1 MVALMIDYKPLI
13 DRTPDYQYQE
23 LLKLI
28 LKDGIKSTAQQGV
41 DTISLVGAPPMRFTL
56 TNGVPLITERNM
68 APVFKNG
75 KPTVWQQAI
84 GEIIGFMNGARTQVE
99 LEKFGCYWWAPW
111 VTEEKCKKRGLETGD
126 LGPGSYGSAFHDF
139 PTAEGES
146 FNQFAAMVQQMKE
159 QPHLKTHFISPWI
172 PQYTARLEG
181 RQQKVVVCPC
191 HGWLHFRIFDNKL
204 IVHMMQRSGDVPVGV
219 PSNMIQY
226 TALTLMM
233 AQVLGLEAY
242 EYVHTISDAHIFVD
256 QVPSVETML
265 QREPRPFPVLKLTN
279 PTKDL
284 FAFRA
289 SDFVV
294 EEYDPHPGIA
304 KIPVAI

>member
-1 MVALMIDYKPLI
+1 MITYRSLEE
-13 DRTPDYQYQE
+13 RTPDYQYQN
-23 LLKLI
+23 LLALI
-28 LKDGIKSTAQQGV
+28 LKEGIRSTAQQGV
-41 DTISLVGAPPMRFTL
+41 DTISLVGAPPMRFRL
-56 TNGVPLITERNM
+56 ANGVPLITERNM
-68 APVFKNG
+68 SPVFKNG

-84 GEIIGFMNGARTQVE
+84 GEIIGFMNGARTQEE
-99 LEKFGCYWWAPW
+99 LEKYGCYWWAPW

-126 LGPGSYGSAFHDF
+126 LGPGSYGAAFHDF
-139 PTAEGES
+139 PTTEGEN
-146 FNQFAAMVQQMKE
+146 FNQFAAMVQQMRE

-226 TALTLMM
+226 TALTLML

-265 QREPRPFPVLKLTN
+265 QREPRPFPVLKLN
-279 PTKDL
+279 NSTKDL

-289 SDFVV
+289 TDFVL
-294 EEYDPHPGIA
+294 EEYNPHPGIA